1 MQPKNEAANIIPG
14 GKEKNTQ
21 RPIELKEC
29 DLGKF
34 KKINFDLQTG
44 KLKLQKNSVIVLDY

>member
-14 GKEKNTQ
+14 GKETNTQ

-44 KLKLQKNSVIVLDY
+44 KLKPQKNSVIVLDY